1 MGDFQKVK
9 QFLLNY
15 QDYINKQKWLDLL
28 EEANSTGLDNN
39 DVHLMIEMFKKAK
52 LPITQADLHHYLG
65 NEIIWMLNRYQVDKN
80 KNNFQFL
87 TDVGGMII
95 IKDYFEYNNLHI
107 AGYSWDYFKMWL
119 VQEEDKFPNLK
130 QIGWV
135 M

>member
-15 QDYINKQKWLDLL
+15 QDYINDRKWVDLL
-28 EEANSTGLDNN
+28 EEANSTGLDND

-52 LPITQADLHHYLG
+52 LPIAQADLHQYLY
-65 NEIIWMLNRYQVDKN
+65 NEIALMLNKYRVN

-87 TDVGGMII
+87 TDMGDMII

-107 AGYSWDYFKMWL
+107 AGYGWDYFKMWL
-119 VQEEDKFPNLK
+119 VQEEDKFPVLK